1 MEWIRLIEQEVT
13 KSPQQPNLEFKKVVS
28 KWFTWHFCSANF
40 WVIFV
45 NKRIGVWRLSVSCTK
60 LLKITERWIAIV
72 QASL

>member
-40 WVIFV
+40 WVFFC
-45 NKRIGVWRLSVSCTK
+45 KQTYWSLTSQCF
-60 LLKITERWIAIV
+60 LYEITERWIAIV